1 MITALDSAPR
11 GWVVDNDVEILER
24 RARIISLRSQRYSMP
39 QIAAACG
46 ISVSQVQQDLRYIRA
61 EWQRKVARNRAVW
74 MADVLQDIEDVR
86 SLAIDSFLKSD
97 QPTREKSVETSEKGT
112 KSRRARKTRQR
123 DPRFLAIALE
133 CDKQRAAIL
142 GLGDKAAVERV
153 DEMLGKKR
161 PKLLVVRDRA
171 QASQLVDVS
180 KLLELEFAKPETAQ
194 EDTVDG
200 MVLSTDGGEAV
211 SDAAV
216 GDKPQ
221 DTV

>member
-1 MITALDSAPR
+1 MRHFRVASTA
-11 GWVVDNDVEILER
+11 
-24 RARIISLRSQRYSMP
+24 
-39 QIAAACG
+39 
-46 ISVSQVQQDLRYIRA
+46 RYIRA